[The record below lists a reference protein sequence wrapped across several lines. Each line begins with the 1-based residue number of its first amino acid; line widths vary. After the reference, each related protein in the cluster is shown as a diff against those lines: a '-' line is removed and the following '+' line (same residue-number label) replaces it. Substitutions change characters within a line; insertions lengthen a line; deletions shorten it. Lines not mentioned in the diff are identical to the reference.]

1 MNPAIV
7 IPSYWAADDAVRGID
22 EVGTYDHAT
31 PVTKPMPELATCLDS
46 LEQVRGV
53 LRVIVLL
60 VAEPDCETTARAR
73 VDNIC
78 RTHPNLNPLVIG
90 SEEAR
95 LIEDAVNAIAPDVE
109 GDPVSLRGYGAIR
122 NMGLAAAAVL
132 GYDIV
137 VFLDDD
143 EVALD
148 ENFLIDAVY
157 GLGNV
162 NRQDI
167 AIDAKSGFFID
178 RSDSCFADEEHASWA
193 DRFWAKRA
201 EFNEWMR
208 RAQQATRIS
217 RSNYVCGGCFAVH
230 ANAFTQVGF
239 DPYITRGEDMD
250 YLINMR
256 MHGKEVWFDNE
267 WYVRHLPPEIPSAA
281 SRFLQDVYRWTYEY
295 EKVRF
300 TNTQRDL
307 RVITRQ
313 SLEPYPAPWLSR
325 EVFERI
331 KKTSFRRA
339 LAESEHLAYL
349 RIWLK
354 GRHDAEKWA
363 QDHARSYL
371 EFQTFWPRIMA
382 TLWEHEKIGE
392 HLLAT
397 GIPAQLRKDTAD
409 GRTEQQ

>member
-7 IPSYWAADDAVRGID
+7 IPSYWAADDRPRSIG
-22 EVGTYDHAT
+22 EVGSYDHAT
-31 PVTKPMPELATCLDS
+31 PVGKPMPELETCLES
-46 LEQVRGV
+46 LEKVRGV

-60 VAEPDCETTARAR
+60 VAEPECEESARAR
-73 VDNIC
+73 VTAIC
-78 RTHPNLNPLVIG
+78 RTHPNLSPVIVG
-90 SEEAR
+90 EPEAQH
-95 LIEDAVNAIAPDVE
+95 IEDTVNAIAPDVE
-109 GDPVSLRGYGAIR
+109 GDPVALRGYGAIR
-122 NMGLAAAAVL
+122 NMGLAVAAVL
-132 GYDIV
+132 GHDIV

-178 RSDSCFADEEHASWA
+178 RADSCFADEEHPRWS
-193 DRFWAKRA
+193 DRFWAKRS
-201 EFNEWMR
+201 EFNQWMR
-208 RAQQATRIS
+208 AAQQATRIS

-256 MHGKEVWFDNE
+256 MHGHEVWFDNQ
-267 WYVRHLPPEIPSAA
+267 WYVRHLPPEIPSHA

-300 TNTQRDL
+300 TNTQHDL

-325 EVFERI
+325 EVFDRI
-331 KKTSFRRA
+331 RKTSFRRA
-339 LAESEHLAYL
+339 LAEPEHLAYL

-354 GRHDAEKWA
+354 GRKDAQRWA
-363 QDHARSYL
+363 KDHAKTYL

-382 TLWEHEKIGE
+382 SLWDDENLAEKV
-392 HLLAT
+392 LAT
-397 GIPAQLRKDTAD
+397 GTPASRKDRQD
-409 GRTEQQ
+409 GRTEH